1 MTPFVFIAS
10 QIVIVIGLY
19 LIVVGWVGVISGTS
33 FIDRSPL
40 GLRRPT
46 TYALAAWL
54 IFLEPLKS
62 TLGVEVAQTLFL
74 LVAATVIFETV
85 RPLVDSSVNVT
96 GTNPE
101 TVDAEVRNALA
112 NLGVKYAGNYPDYKL
127 KDPWARLRVKYRR
140 HVGEAKITI
149 YPSSQRPLLRKIENL
164 IEKDLDQKENSH
176 LSKGFTY
183 DILEGVLLIGVAIW
197 KIGSSL

>member
-10 QIVIVIGLY
+10 QVVLVIGVY
-19 LIVVGWVGVISGTS
+19 LIVMGWVGVISGTS

-46 TYALAAWL
+46 TYVLAAWL
-54 IFLEPLKS
+54 IFLEPLKAG
-62 TLGVEVAQTLFL
+62 LGPEVAQTLFL

-101 TVDAEVRNALA
+101 TVDAEVRHALA
-112 NLGVKYAGNYPDYKL
+112 TLGVSYAGNFPDYKL
-127 KDPWARLRVKYRR
+127 KDPWARLRVRYRK
-140 HVGEAKITI
+140 HVGEAKISI
-149 YPSSQRPLLRKIENL
+149 YPSSQRPLLRKIEEL
-164 IEKDLDQKENSH
+164 IEKDLDNKEQSH

-183 DILEGVLLIGVAIW
+183 DIIEGVLLIGVASW